1 MGSKGSKEKPNS
13 TEKEK
18 IEDDV
23 GSICSKKSNLSVK
36 SKNKVE
42 HLPKE
47 IQSDSLSDS
56 KFTILNLFNP
66 QTRLIEKL

>member
-23 GSICSKKSNLSVK
+23 ASNSSKQSNFSVK

-42 HLPKE
+42 PSQKE
-47 IQSDSLSDS
+47 IQFDQLSHS

-66 QTRLIEKL
+66 QTRVIEKL